1 MSGTTTAET
10 WEYDQLTAQPETL
23 YGADDLTHLE
33 GLDAVRKRPGM
44 YIGSTDSRGVGHLVN
59 EILDNSTDEGVA
71 GHATRVEVILH
82 ADGSVQV
89 DDDGRGIPTDV
100 HAKSG
105 ISGVELVLTR
115 LHAGGKFGGS
125 GYKTSGGLH
134 GVGASA
140 VNALSRRFD
149 VTVRRGGK
157 VHAMSFRHGVP
168 GVFAGPGPDAA
179 FTPGPGLQ
187 VLGAMKRGQRTG
199 TSIRYWHDARYF
211 ETGATLDVEAVRLK
225 VRNTAF
231 LVPGVSYLLRDE
243 TGEEPVEE
251 TFHFPNGLTDMVE
264 FLAPAGDRPVSGTLL
279 VAGEGTYR
287 ENAADA
293 NGVMQSNVQ
302 RRAEVEIAFRW
313 GTGYDRTVECFT
325 NTIRNAH
332 GGTHRKGFER
342 ALARTLAEAARSA
355 RGLLRPKEDAPTLDD
370 VLEGMTAVVH
380 VRIPE
385 PQFTSQTKD
394 ELSTAG
400 ITKVLQGLVEAHVK
414 AWLEDR
420 RTKAEA
426 RTVLQ
431 KIVDAAR
438 VRLTQKQ
445 QKDAARRKTALE
457 GASMPPKLVDCRA
470 TGVDRSELF
479 IVEGD
484 SALGCFTGDTMV
496 ALASGRSRSF
506 ADLAADWAQGIS
518 HFGYTTN
525 KAGRVVVAP
534 LVEPRLTKRDA
545 PLVRVTI
552 DNGEMV
558 RCTPDHLFRLRDGS
572 YRRADALAPGDSLMP
587 LYRSLSSKA
596 EGQKLQGYE
605 RVWMN
610 DKEEWVYT
618 HYLADAWNLRH
629 GRDSATN
636 GNVRHHIDID
646 KRNND
651 PRNLRRMTWADHSAL
666 HAAMMGEHVH
676 AGWREWFA
684 NGGREIRSAMLTAQ
698 WRDPAFREACLARL
712 FTLNESPAF
721 RAKLEQAFQDW
732 YTALSPD
739 EQRAYAE
746 RMRERQATYWSQP
759 EHREAAAERVRR
771 FFVDPA
777 RRAEW
782 RERSLRQWQDHDLRA
797 WRSGKTV
804 EQFADPTERER
815 QRNAV
820 SAWHRNNPQ
829 FGEQHSRRMR
839 QRMTDPDT
847 GHLARVQA
855 GRARY
860 VASVPREDRVARQLE
875 GRRLAALRRLAPLL
889 SLADED
895 LAAAYEAER
904 VRTAR
909 TGLRFDRL
917 LDLYDGDYGRLRE
930 AASLVN
936 HRVVSVEPLD
946 ETADVYDL
954 TVDGYHNFALEA
966 GVFVHNSARVARTA
980 EYQAL
985 LPIRGKIL
993 NVQKANL
1000 QQVLDNAECAAIV
1013 QVLGAGSGR
1022 TFDLSSMRYGRVLI
1036 MADADVDGA
1045 HIRTLLITLFA
1056 RYMRPLIEAGR
1067 LYAAMPPLHKITT
1080 KGRNPQTTYTYTQ
1093 AEMEA
1098 TVRKLEKAGKQIVTP
1113 IPRFKG
1119 LGEMDADELWD
1130 TTMNPATRAVRRITL
1145 DDVDAAERI
1154 LELLMGEKVEP
1165 RRNWLI
1171 ESADRVD
1178 RDAIDA

>member
-1 MSGTTTAET
+1 MGGSHGERHHTAET

-71 GHATRVEVILH
+71 GHATKVDVILH

-168 GVFAGPGPDAA
+168 GVFDGDGPDAP

-187 VLGAMKRGQRTG
+187 IVGAMKRGQRTG
-199 TSIRYWHDARYF
+199 TSIRWWHDPRYF
-211 ETGATLDVEAVRLK
+211 ETGAALDTGTVRLK
-225 VRNTAF
+225 LRNTAF
-231 LVPGVSYLLRDE
+231 LVPGVAYRLRDE
-243 TGEEPVEE
+243 TGEQSVEE
-251 TFHFPNGLTDMVE
+251 SFHFPNGLTDMVE
-264 FLAPAGDRPVSGTLL
+264 YLAPAGDRPVSGTLL
-279 VAGEGTYR
+279 VTGEGTYR

-302 RRAEVEIAFRW
+302 RRAEVEVAFRW
-313 GTGYDRTVECFT
+313 GTGYERTVECFT

-342 ALARTLAEAARSA
+342 ALARTLAEAARNA
-355 RGLLRPKEDAPTLDD
+355 RGLLKPKEDAPTLDD

-400 ITKVLQGLVEAHVK
+400 ITKVLQGLVEAHLK
-414 AWLEDR
+414 NWLDDR

-457 GASMPPKLVDCRA
+457 GAAMPAKLVDCRA
-470 TGVDRSELF
+470 AGIERSELF

-484 SALGCFTGDTMV
+484 SALGTG
-496 ALASGRSRSF
+496 R
-506 ADLAADWAQGIS
+506 
-518 HFGYTTN
+518 
-525 KAGRVVVAP
+525 
-534 LVEPRLTKRDA
+534 
-545 PLVRVTI
+545 
-552 DNGEMV
+552 
-558 RCTPDHLFRLRDGS
+558 
-572 YRRADALAPGDSLMP
+572 
-587 LYRSLSSKA
+587 
-596 EGQKLQGYE
+596 
-605 RVWMN
+605 
-610 DKEEWVYT
+610 
-618 HYLADAWNLRH
+618 
-629 GRDSATN
+629 
-636 GNVRHHIDID
+636 
-646 KRNND
+646 
-651 PRNLRRMTWADHSAL
+651 
-666 HAAMMGEHVH
+666 
-676 AGWREWFA
+676 
-684 NGGREIRSAMLTAQ
+684 
-698 WRDPAFREACLARL
+698 LAR
-712 FTLNESPAF
+712 S
-721 RAKLEQAFQDW
+721 
-732 YTALSPD
+732 S
-739 EQRAYAE
+739 
-746 RMRERQATYWSQP
+746 
-759 EHREAAAERVRR
+759 
-771 FFVDPA
+771 
-777 RRAEW
+777 
-782 RERSLRQWQDHDLRA
+782 
-797 WRSGKTV
+797 
-804 EQFADPTERER
+804 
-815 QRNAV
+815 
-820 SAWHRNNPQ
+820 
-829 FGEQHSRRMR
+829 
-839 QRMTDPDT
+839 
-847 GHLARVQA
+847 
-855 GRARY
+855 
-860 VASVPREDRVARQLE
+860 
-875 GRRLAALRRLAPLL
+875 
-889 SLADED
+889 
-895 LAAAYEAER
+895 
-904 VRTAR
+904 
-909 TGLRFDRL
+909 
-917 LDLYDGDYGRLRE
+917 
-930 AASLVN
+930 
-936 HRVVSVEPLD
+936 
-946 ETADVYDL
+946 
-954 TVDGYHNFALEA
+954 
-966 GVFVHNSARVARTA
+966 

-993 NVQKANL
+993 NVQKASL

-1022 TFDLSSMRYGRVLI
+1022 TFDLSTLRYGRVLI

-1080 KGRNPQTTYTYTQ
+1080 KGRNPQTVYTYTQ

-1119 LGEMDADELWD
+1119 LGEMDADELWE

-1145 DDVDAAERI
+1145 DDVEAAERI

-1171 ESADRVD
+1171 DSADRVD

>member
-1 MSGTTTAET
+1 MGGSHGERHHTAET

-71 GHATRVEVILH
+71 GHATKVDVILH

-168 GVFAGPGPDAA
+168 GVFDGDGPDAP

-187 VLGAMKRGQRTG
+187 IVGAMKRGQRTG
-199 TSIRYWHDARYF
+199 TSIRWWHDPRYF
-211 ETGATLDVEAVRLK
+211 ETGAALDTETVRLK
-225 VRNTAF
+225 LRNTAF
-231 LVPGVSYLLRDE
+231 LVPGVAYRLRDE

-251 TFHFPNGLTDMVE
+251 SFHFPDGLTDMVE

-279 VAGEGTYR
+279 VTGEGTYR

-302 RRAEVEIAFRW
+302 RRAEVEVAFRW
-313 GTGYDRTVECFT
+313 GTGYERTVECFT

-332 GGTHRKGFER
+332 GGTHRKGIER
-342 ALARTLAEAARSA
+342 ALARTLADAARNA
-355 RGLLRPKEDAPTLDD
+355 RGLLKPKEDAPTLDD

-400 ITKVLQGLVEAHVK
+400 ITKVLQGLVEAHLK
-414 AWLEDR
+414 SWLEDR

-457 GASMPPKLVDCRA
+457 GAAMPAKLVDCRA
-470 TGVDRSELF
+470 TGVERSELF

-484 SALGCFTGDTMV
+484 SALGTSRM
-496 ALASGRSRSF
+496 ARSS
-506 ADLAADWAQGIS
+506 
-518 HFGYTTN
+518 
-525 KAGRVVVAP
+525 
-534 LVEPRLTKRDA
+534 
-545 PLVRVTI
+545 
-552 DNGEMV
+552 
-558 RCTPDHLFRLRDGS
+558 
-572 YRRADALAPGDSLMP
+572 
-587 LYRSLSSKA
+587 
-596 EGQKLQGYE
+596 
-605 RVWMN
+605 
-610 DKEEWVYT
+610 
-618 HYLADAWNLRH
+618 
-629 GRDSATN
+629 
-636 GNVRHHIDID
+636 
-646 KRNND
+646 
-651 PRNLRRMTWADHSAL
+651 
-666 HAAMMGEHVH
+666 
-676 AGWREWFA
+676 
-684 NGGREIRSAMLTAQ
+684 
-698 WRDPAFREACLARL
+698 
-712 FTLNESPAF
+712 
-721 RAKLEQAFQDW
+721 
-732 YTALSPD
+732 
-739 EQRAYAE
+739 
-746 RMRERQATYWSQP
+746 
-759 EHREAAAERVRR
+759 
-771 FFVDPA
+771 
-777 RRAEW
+777 
-782 RERSLRQWQDHDLRA
+782 
-797 WRSGKTV
+797 
-804 EQFADPTERER
+804 
-815 QRNAV
+815 
-820 SAWHRNNPQ
+820 
-829 FGEQHSRRMR
+829 
-839 QRMTDPDT
+839 
-847 GHLARVQA
+847 
-855 GRARY
+855 
-860 VASVPREDRVARQLE
+860 
-875 GRRLAALRRLAPLL
+875 
-889 SLADED
+889 
-895 LAAAYEAER
+895 
-904 VRTAR
+904 
-909 TGLRFDRL
+909 
-917 LDLYDGDYGRLRE
+917 
-930 AASLVN
+930 
-936 HRVVSVEPLD
+936 
-946 ETADVYDL
+946 
-954 TVDGYHNFALEA
+954 
-966 GVFVHNSARVARTA
+966 

-1022 TFDLSSMRYGRVLI
+1022 TFDLSALRYGRVLI

-1080 KGRNPQTTYTYTQ
+1080 KGRNPQTVYTYTQ

-1119 LGEMDADELWD
+1119 LGEMDADELWE

-1145 DDVDAAERI
+1145 DDVEAAERI

-1171 ESADRVD
+1171 DSADRVD

>member
-1 MSGTTTAET
+1 MGTAHGERHHTAET
-10 WEYDQLTAQPETL
+10 WEYDQLTAQPEML

-71 GHATRVEVILH
+71 GHATAVDVILH

-149 VTVRRGGK
+149 VTVRRAGK

-168 GVFAGPGPDAA
+168 GIFDGDGPDAP

-187 VLGAMKRGQRTG
+187 VVGAVKRGQRTG
-199 TSIRYWHDARYF
+199 TSIRWWHDPRYF
-211 ETGATLDVEAVRLK
+211 ETGATLDTEAVRLK
-225 VRNTAF
+225 LRNTAF
-231 LVPGVSYLLRDE
+231 LVPGVAYRLRDE
-243 TGEEPVEE
+243 TGEQAVEE
-251 TFHFPNGLTDMVE
+251 RFHYPDGLTDMVE

-279 VAGEGTYR
+279 VTGEGTYR

-342 ALARTLAEAARSA
+342 ALARTLAEAARTT
-355 RGLLRPKEDAPTLDD
+355 RGLLKPKEDAPTLDD

-400 ITKVLQGLVEAHVK
+400 ITKVLQGLVEAHLK
-414 AWLEDR
+414 SWLDDR

-457 GASMPPKLVDCRA
+457 GAAMPAKLVDCRA
-470 TGVDRSELF
+470 SGIDRSELF

-484 SALGCFTGDTMV
+484 SALGTG
-496 ALASGRSRSF
+496 R
-506 ADLAADWAQGIS
+506 
-518 HFGYTTN
+518 
-525 KAGRVVVAP
+525 
-534 LVEPRLTKRDA
+534 
-545 PLVRVTI
+545 
-552 DNGEMV
+552 
-558 RCTPDHLFRLRDGS
+558 
-572 YRRADALAPGDSLMP
+572 
-587 LYRSLSSKA
+587 
-596 EGQKLQGYE
+596 
-605 RVWMN
+605 
-610 DKEEWVYT
+610 
-618 HYLADAWNLRH
+618 
-629 GRDSATN
+629 
-636 GNVRHHIDID
+636 
-646 KRNND
+646 
-651 PRNLRRMTWADHSAL
+651 
-666 HAAMMGEHVH
+666 
-676 AGWREWFA
+676 
-684 NGGREIRSAMLTAQ
+684 
-698 WRDPAFREACLARL
+698 LAR
-712 FTLNESPAF
+712 S
-721 RAKLEQAFQDW
+721 
-732 YTALSPD
+732 S
-739 EQRAYAE
+739 
-746 RMRERQATYWSQP
+746 
-759 EHREAAAERVRR
+759 
-771 FFVDPA
+771 
-777 RRAEW
+777 
-782 RERSLRQWQDHDLRA
+782 
-797 WRSGKTV
+797 
-804 EQFADPTERER
+804 
-815 QRNAV
+815 
-820 SAWHRNNPQ
+820 
-829 FGEQHSRRMR
+829 
-839 QRMTDPDT
+839 
-847 GHLARVQA
+847 
-855 GRARY
+855 
-860 VASVPREDRVARQLE
+860 
-875 GRRLAALRRLAPLL
+875 
-889 SLADED
+889 
-895 LAAAYEAER
+895 
-904 VRTAR
+904 
-909 TGLRFDRL
+909 
-917 LDLYDGDYGRLRE
+917 
-930 AASLVN
+930 
-936 HRVVSVEPLD
+936 
-946 ETADVYDL
+946 
-954 TVDGYHNFALEA
+954 
-966 GVFVHNSARVARTA
+966 

-1022 TFDLSSMRYGRVLI
+1022 TFDLSTLRYGRVLI

-1080 KGRNPQTTYTYTQ
+1080 RGRNPQTVYTYTQ

-1119 LGEMDADELWD
+1119 LGEMDADELWE

-1171 ESADRVD
+1171 DSADRVD

>member
-1 MSGTTTAET
+1 MRRATPAEVAGDRQHTAET
-10 WEYDQLTAQPETL
+10 GEYDQLTAEPDTL

-71 GHATRVEVILH
+71 GHASTVEVILH
-82 ADGSVQV
+82 PDGSVQV

-149 VTVRRGGK
+149 VTVRRAGK
-157 VHAMSFRHGVP
+157 IHAMSFRHGVP
-168 GVFAGPGPDAA
+168 GIFDGDGPTAP
-179 FTPGPGLQ
+179 FTAGPGLQ
-187 VLGAMKRGQRTG
+187 VIGAMKRGQRTG
-199 TSIRYWHDARYF
+199 TSIRWWHDARYF
-211 ETGATLDVEAVRLK
+211 ETGAALDVDAVRTKL
-225 VRNTAF
+225 RNTAF
-231 LVPGVSYLLRDE
+231 LVPGVTYLLRDL
-243 TGEEPVEE
+243 TGEAPAEE
-251 TFHFPNGLTDMVE
+251 RFHYPNGLSDMVE

-279 VAGEGTYR
+279 VNGEGTYR

-302 RRAEVEIAFRW
+302 RRAEVEVAFRW
-313 GTGYDRTVECFT
+313 GTGYERTVECFT

-342 ALARTLAEAARSA
+342 ALVRALADAVRNT
-355 RGLLRPKEDAPTLDD
+355 RGLLKAKEEPPTLDD

-394 ELSTAG
+394 ELSTPG
-400 ITKVLQGLVEAHVK
+400 ITKVLQGLVDAHVK

-470 TGVDRSELF
+470 TGIDRSELF

-484 SALGCFTGDTMV
+484 SALGTSRM
-496 ALASGRSRSF
+496 ARSS
-506 ADLAADWAQGIS
+506 
-518 HFGYTTN
+518 
-525 KAGRVVVAP
+525 
-534 LVEPRLTKRDA
+534 
-545 PLVRVTI
+545 
-552 DNGEMV
+552 
-558 RCTPDHLFRLRDGS
+558 
-572 YRRADALAPGDSLMP
+572 
-587 LYRSLSSKA
+587 
-596 EGQKLQGYE
+596 
-605 RVWMN
+605 
-610 DKEEWVYT
+610 
-618 HYLADAWNLRH
+618 
-629 GRDSATN
+629 
-636 GNVRHHIDID
+636 
-646 KRNND
+646 
-651 PRNLRRMTWADHSAL
+651 
-666 HAAMMGEHVH
+666 
-676 AGWREWFA
+676 
-684 NGGREIRSAMLTAQ
+684 
-698 WRDPAFREACLARL
+698 
-712 FTLNESPAF
+712 
-721 RAKLEQAFQDW
+721 
-732 YTALSPD
+732 
-739 EQRAYAE
+739 
-746 RMRERQATYWSQP
+746 
-759 EHREAAAERVRR
+759 
-771 FFVDPA
+771 
-777 RRAEW
+777 
-782 RERSLRQWQDHDLRA
+782 
-797 WRSGKTV
+797 
-804 EQFADPTERER
+804 
-815 QRNAV
+815 
-820 SAWHRNNPQ
+820 
-829 FGEQHSRRMR
+829 
-839 QRMTDPDT
+839 
-847 GHLARVQA
+847 
-855 GRARY
+855 
-860 VASVPREDRVARQLE
+860 
-875 GRRLAALRRLAPLL
+875 
-889 SLADED
+889 
-895 LAAAYEAER
+895 
-904 VRTAR
+904 
-909 TGLRFDRL
+909 
-917 LDLYDGDYGRLRE
+917 
-930 AASLVN
+930 
-936 HRVVSVEPLD
+936 
-946 ETADVYDL
+946 
-954 TVDGYHNFALEA
+954 
-966 GVFVHNSARVARTA
+966 

-1022 TFDLSSMRYGRVLI
+1022 TFDLAALRYGRVLI

-1080 KGRNPQTTYTYTQ
+1080 KGRSPQTVYTYTQ
-1093 AEMEA
+1093 AEMET

-1171 ESADRVD
+1171 DSADRVD

>member
-1 MSGTTTAET
+1 M
-10 WEYDQLTAQPETL
+10 TAQPDTR

-71 GHATRVEVILH
+71 GHAAKIVVILH

-157 VHAMSFRHGVP
+157 IHAMSFRHGVP
-168 GVFAGPGPDAA
+168 GIFDGDGPDAS

-187 VLGAMKRGQRTG
+187 VVGAMKRGQRSG
-199 TSIRYWHDARYF
+199 TSIRYWHDVRYF
-211 ETGATLDVEAVRLK
+211 ETGATLDVDAVRTKL
-225 VRNTAF
+225 RNTAF
-231 LVPGVSYLLRDE
+231 LVPGVDYRLRDE
-243 TGEEPVEE
+243 TVEQPTEER
-251 TFHFPNGLTDMVE
+251 FHFPEGLTAMVE

-279 VAGEGTYR
+279 VTGEGTYR

-293 NGVMQSNVQ
+293 NGVMQANVP

-313 GTGYDRTVECFT
+313 GTGYERTVECFT

-342 ALARTLAEAARSA
+342 ALVRTLADAVRNA
-355 RGLLRPKEDAPTLDD
+355 RGLLKAKEEPPTLDD

-400 ITKVLQGLVEAHVK
+400 ITKVLQSLVEQHLK
-414 AWLEDR
+414 TWLDDR

-457 GASMPPKLVDCRA
+457 GAAMPAKLVDCRSA
-470 TGVDRSELF
+470 GIERSELF

-484 SALGCFTGDTMV
+484 SALGTG
-496 ALASGRSRSF
+496 R
-506 ADLAADWAQGIS
+506 
-518 HFGYTTN
+518 
-525 KAGRVVVAP
+525 
-534 LVEPRLTKRDA
+534 
-545 PLVRVTI
+545 
-552 DNGEMV
+552 
-558 RCTPDHLFRLRDGS
+558 
-572 YRRADALAPGDSLMP
+572 
-587 LYRSLSSKA
+587 
-596 EGQKLQGYE
+596 
-605 RVWMN
+605 
-610 DKEEWVYT
+610 
-618 HYLADAWNLRH
+618 
-629 GRDSATN
+629 
-636 GNVRHHIDID
+636 
-646 KRNND
+646 
-651 PRNLRRMTWADHSAL
+651 
-666 HAAMMGEHVH
+666 
-676 AGWREWFA
+676 
-684 NGGREIRSAMLTAQ
+684 
-698 WRDPAFREACLARL
+698 LAR
-712 FTLNESPAF
+712 S
-721 RAKLEQAFQDW
+721 
-732 YTALSPD
+732 S
-739 EQRAYAE
+739 
-746 RMRERQATYWSQP
+746 
-759 EHREAAAERVRR
+759 
-771 FFVDPA
+771 
-777 RRAEW
+777 
-782 RERSLRQWQDHDLRA
+782 
-797 WRSGKTV
+797 
-804 EQFADPTERER
+804 
-815 QRNAV
+815 
-820 SAWHRNNPQ
+820 
-829 FGEQHSRRMR
+829 
-839 QRMTDPDT
+839 
-847 GHLARVQA
+847 
-855 GRARY
+855 
-860 VASVPREDRVARQLE
+860 
-875 GRRLAALRRLAPLL
+875 
-889 SLADED
+889 
-895 LAAAYEAER
+895 
-904 VRTAR
+904 
-909 TGLRFDRL
+909 
-917 LDLYDGDYGRLRE
+917 
-930 AASLVN
+930 
-936 HRVVSVEPLD
+936 
-946 ETADVYDL
+946 
-954 TVDGYHNFALEA
+954 
-966 GVFVHNSARVARTA
+966 

-1022 TFDLSSMRYGRVLI
+1022 TFDLSAMRYGRVLI

-1080 KGRNPQTTYTYTQ
+1080 RGRSPQTVYTYTQ

-1119 LGEMDADELWD
+1119 LGEMDADELWE

-1171 ESADRVD
+1171 ESSDRVD
-1178 RDAIDA
+1178 REAIDA

>member
-1 MSGTTTAET
+1 M
-10 WEYDQLTAQPETL
+10 TAQPETL

-59 EILDNSTDEGVA
+59 EILDNSTDEGVG
-71 GHATRVEVILH
+71 GHATKIDVILH
-82 ADGSVQV
+82 ADGSVRV

-157 VHAMSFRHGVP
+157 VHSMSFRHGVP
-168 GVFAGPGPDAA
+168 GIFDGDGADAP

-187 VLGAMKRGQRTG
+187 IVGAMKRGQRTG
-199 TSIRYWHDARYF
+199 TSIRWWHDPRYF
-211 ETGATLDVEAVRLK
+211 ETGAALDIEAVRLK
-225 VRNTAF
+225 LRNTAF
-231 LVPGVSYLLRDE
+231 LVPGVAYRLRDE
-243 TGEEPVEE
+243 TGEKPVEE
-251 TFHFPNGLTDMVE
+251 NFHFPNGLTDMVE
-264 FLAPAGDRPVSGTLL
+264 YLAPAGDRPVSGTLL
-279 VAGEGTYR
+279 VTGEGTYR

-293 NGVMQSNVQ
+293 TGVMQSNVQ
-302 RRAEVEIAFRW
+302 RRAEVEVAFRW
-313 GTGYDRTVECFT
+313 GTGYERTVECFT

-342 ALARTLAEAARSA
+342 ALARTLAEAARNT
-355 RGLLRPKEDAPTLDD
+355 RGLLKPKEDAPTLDD

-400 ITKVLQGLVEAHVK
+400 ITKVLQGLVEAHLK

-420 RTKAEA
+420 KTKAEA

-457 GASMPPKLVDCRA
+457 GASMPAKLVDCRA

-484 SALGCFTGDTMV
+484 SALGTSRM
-496 ALASGRSRSF
+496 ARSS
-506 ADLAADWAQGIS
+506 
-518 HFGYTTN
+518 
-525 KAGRVVVAP
+525 
-534 LVEPRLTKRDA
+534 
-545 PLVRVTI
+545 
-552 DNGEMV
+552 
-558 RCTPDHLFRLRDGS
+558 
-572 YRRADALAPGDSLMP
+572 
-587 LYRSLSSKA
+587 
-596 EGQKLQGYE
+596 
-605 RVWMN
+605 
-610 DKEEWVYT
+610 
-618 HYLADAWNLRH
+618 
-629 GRDSATN
+629 
-636 GNVRHHIDID
+636 
-646 KRNND
+646 
-651 PRNLRRMTWADHSAL
+651 
-666 HAAMMGEHVH
+666 
-676 AGWREWFA
+676 
-684 NGGREIRSAMLTAQ
+684 
-698 WRDPAFREACLARL
+698 
-712 FTLNESPAF
+712 
-721 RAKLEQAFQDW
+721 
-732 YTALSPD
+732 
-739 EQRAYAE
+739 
-746 RMRERQATYWSQP
+746 
-759 EHREAAAERVRR
+759 
-771 FFVDPA
+771 
-777 RRAEW
+777 
-782 RERSLRQWQDHDLRA
+782 
-797 WRSGKTV
+797 
-804 EQFADPTERER
+804 
-815 QRNAV
+815 
-820 SAWHRNNPQ
+820 
-829 FGEQHSRRMR
+829 
-839 QRMTDPDT
+839 
-847 GHLARVQA
+847 
-855 GRARY
+855 
-860 VASVPREDRVARQLE
+860 
-875 GRRLAALRRLAPLL
+875 
-889 SLADED
+889 
-895 LAAAYEAER
+895 
-904 VRTAR
+904 
-909 TGLRFDRL
+909 
-917 LDLYDGDYGRLRE
+917 
-930 AASLVN
+930 
-936 HRVVSVEPLD
+936 
-946 ETADVYDL
+946 
-954 TVDGYHNFALEA
+954 
-966 GVFVHNSARVARTA
+966 

-1022 TFDLSSMRYGRVLI
+1022 TFDLSALRYGRVLI

-1080 KGRNPQTTYTYTQ
+1080 RGRNPQTVYTYTQ

-1119 LGEMDADELWD
+1119 LGEMDADELWE

-1145 DDVDAAERI
+1145 DDVEAAERI

-1171 ESADRVD
+1171 ESADLVD

>member
-1 MSGTTTAET
+1 MGGSHGERHHTAET

-71 GHATRVEVILH
+71 GHATRVDVILH

-168 GVFAGPGPDAA
+168 GVFDGDGPDAP

-187 VLGAMKRGQRTG
+187 IVGAMKRGQRTG
-199 TSIRYWHDARYF
+199 TSIRWWHDPRYF
-211 ETGATLDVEAVRLK
+211 ETGAALDTEAVRLK
-225 VRNTAF
+225 LRNTAF
-231 LVPGVSYLLRDE
+231 LVPGVAYRLRDE
-243 TGEEPVEE
+243 TGEETVEE
-251 TFHFPNGLTDMVE
+251 RFHFPDGLTDMVE
-264 FLAPAGDRPVSGTLL
+264 YLAPAGDRPVSGTLL
-279 VAGEGTYR
+279 VTGEGTYR

-293 NGVMQSNVQ
+293 NGVMQPNVQ
-302 RRAEVEIAFRW
+302 RRAEVEVAFRW
-313 GTGYDRTVECFT
+313 GTGYERTVECFT

-342 ALARTLAEAARSA
+342 ALARTLAEAARNA
-355 RGLLRPKEDAPTLDD
+355 RGLLKPKEDAPTLDD

-400 ITKVLQGLVEAHVK
+400 ITKVLQGLVEAHLK
-414 AWLEDR
+414 SWLDDR

-457 GASMPPKLVDCRA
+457 GAAMPAKLVDCRA
-470 TGVDRSELF
+470 TGVERSELF

-484 SALGCFTGDTMV
+484 SALGTSRM
-496 ALASGRSRSF
+496 ARSS
-506 ADLAADWAQGIS
+506 
-518 HFGYTTN
+518 
-525 KAGRVVVAP
+525 
-534 LVEPRLTKRDA
+534 
-545 PLVRVTI
+545 
-552 DNGEMV
+552 
-558 RCTPDHLFRLRDGS
+558 
-572 YRRADALAPGDSLMP
+572 
-587 LYRSLSSKA
+587 
-596 EGQKLQGYE
+596 
-605 RVWMN
+605 
-610 DKEEWVYT
+610 
-618 HYLADAWNLRH
+618 
-629 GRDSATN
+629 
-636 GNVRHHIDID
+636 
-646 KRNND
+646 
-651 PRNLRRMTWADHSAL
+651 
-666 HAAMMGEHVH
+666 
-676 AGWREWFA
+676 
-684 NGGREIRSAMLTAQ
+684 
-698 WRDPAFREACLARL
+698 
-712 FTLNESPAF
+712 
-721 RAKLEQAFQDW
+721 
-732 YTALSPD
+732 
-739 EQRAYAE
+739 
-746 RMRERQATYWSQP
+746 
-759 EHREAAAERVRR
+759 
-771 FFVDPA
+771 
-777 RRAEW
+777 
-782 RERSLRQWQDHDLRA
+782 
-797 WRSGKTV
+797 
-804 EQFADPTERER
+804 
-815 QRNAV
+815 
-820 SAWHRNNPQ
+820 
-829 FGEQHSRRMR
+829 
-839 QRMTDPDT
+839 
-847 GHLARVQA
+847 
-855 GRARY
+855 
-860 VASVPREDRVARQLE
+860 
-875 GRRLAALRRLAPLL
+875 
-889 SLADED
+889 
-895 LAAAYEAER
+895 
-904 VRTAR
+904 
-909 TGLRFDRL
+909 
-917 LDLYDGDYGRLRE
+917 
-930 AASLVN
+930 
-936 HRVVSVEPLD
+936 
-946 ETADVYDL
+946 
-954 TVDGYHNFALEA
+954 
-966 GVFVHNSARVARTA
+966 

-1022 TFDLSSMRYGRVLI
+1022 TFDLSALRYGRVLI

-1080 KGRNPQTTYTYTQ
+1080 KGRSPQTVYTYTQ

-1119 LGEMDADELWD
+1119 LGEMDADELWE

-1145 DDVDAAERI
+1145 DDVEAAERI

-1171 ESADRVD
+1171 DSADRVD

>member
-1 MSGTTTAET
+1 MTAEL
-10 WEYDQLTAQPETL
+10 EPL

-71 GHATRVEVILH
+71 GHATRIEVVLH

-168 GVFAGPGPDAA
+168 GAFDGDGPEAP

-187 VLGAMKRGQRTG
+187 VVGAMKRGQRTG

-211 ETGATLDVEAVRLK
+211 ETGARLDADAVRTKL
-225 VRNTAF
+225 RNTAF
-231 LVPGVSYLLRDE
+231 LVPGVNYLLRDE
-243 TGEEPVEE
+243 TGEEPTGQE
-251 TFHFPNGLTDMVE
+251 FHYPNGLTDMVE
-264 FLAPAGDRPVSGTLL
+264 FLAPAGDRAVSGTLL
-279 VAGEGTYR
+279 VTGEGTYR

-302 RRAEVEIAFRW
+302 RRAEVEVAFRW
-313 GTGYDRTVECFT
+313 GTGYERTVECFT

-342 ALARTLAEAARSA
+342 ALTRTLAEAVRNT
-355 RGLLRPKEDAPTLDD
+355 RGLLRAKEDPPTLDD

-400 ITKVLQGLVEAHVK
+400 ITKVIQSLVEQHLK

-420 RTKAEA
+420 RSKAEA

-457 GASMPPKLVDCRA
+457 GAAMPAKLVDCRS

-484 SALGCFTGDTMV
+484 SALG
-496 ALASGRSRSF
+496 SSR
-506 ADLAADWAQGIS
+506 
-518 HFGYTTN
+518 
-525 KAGRVVVAP
+525 
-534 LVEPRLTKRDA
+534 
-545 PLVRVTI
+545 
-552 DNGEMV
+552 
-558 RCTPDHLFRLRDGS
+558 
-572 YRRADALAPGDSLMP
+572 
-587 LYRSLSSKA
+587 
-596 EGQKLQGYE
+596 
-605 RVWMN
+605 
-610 DKEEWVYT
+610 
-618 HYLADAWNLRH
+618 
-629 GRDSATN
+629 
-636 GNVRHHIDID
+636 
-646 KRNND
+646 
-651 PRNLRRMTWADHSAL
+651 
-666 HAAMMGEHVH
+666 
-676 AGWREWFA
+676 
-684 NGGREIRSAMLTAQ
+684 
-698 WRDPAFREACLARL
+698 
-712 FTLNESPAF
+712 
-721 RAKLEQAFQDW
+721 
-732 YTALSPD
+732 
-739 EQRAYAE
+739 
-746 RMRERQATYWSQP
+746 
-759 EHREAAAERVRR
+759 
-771 FFVDPA
+771 
-777 RRAEW
+777 
-782 RERSLRQWQDHDLRA
+782 
-797 WRSGKTV
+797 
-804 EQFADPTERER
+804 
-815 QRNAV
+815 
-820 SAWHRNNPQ
+820 
-829 FGEQHSRRMR
+829 
-839 QRMTDPDT
+839 
-847 GHLARVQA
+847 LARV
-855 GRARY
+855 
-860 VASVPREDRVARQLE
+860 
-875 GRRLAALRRLAPLL
+875 
-889 SLADED
+889 
-895 LAAAYEAER
+895 
-904 VRTAR
+904 
-909 TGLRFDRL
+909 
-917 LDLYDGDYGRLRE
+917 
-930 AASLVN
+930 
-936 HRVVSVEPLD
+936 
-946 ETADVYDL
+946 
-954 TVDGYHNFALEA
+954 
-966 GVFVHNSARVARTA
+966 A

-1022 TFDLSSMRYGRVLI
+1022 TFDLSAMRYGRVLI

-1080 KGRNPQTTYTYTQ
+1080 RGRNPQTTYTYTQ

-1098 TVRKLEKAGKQIVTP
+1098 TVRRLEKSGKQIVTP

-1119 LGEMDADELWD
+1119 LGEMDADELWE
-1130 TTMNPATRAVRRITL
+1130 TTMNPATRSVRRITL
-1145 DDVDAAERI
+1145 EDVDAAERI

-1178 RDAIDA
+1178 REAIDA